1 MFSSTRLNDGQP
13 LPPAAM
19 APEFFT
25 VAVAVLQLVR
35 QVRPRAAAFDEV
47 VSSTPDDSLFL
58 MHHAL

>member
-1 MFSSTRLNDGQP
+1 MFSSTRASDGQP

-25 VAVAVLQLVR
+25 VAVAALQLVR
-35 QVRPRAAAFDEV
+35 QVRPRAGAFDEV

-58 MHHAL
+58 MRHAL